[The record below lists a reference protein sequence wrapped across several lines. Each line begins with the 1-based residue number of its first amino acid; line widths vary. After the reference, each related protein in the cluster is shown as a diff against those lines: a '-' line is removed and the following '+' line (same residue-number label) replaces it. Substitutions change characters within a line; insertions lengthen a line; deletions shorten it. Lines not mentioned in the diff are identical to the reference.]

1 MKVIYMEQT
10 LKLIAKTKGV
20 AVAKAMEE
28 MGKIEYVEDTPYLV
42 IKIEDENVASVEN

>member
-10 LKLIAKTKGV
+10 LQLIAKTKGV

-28 MGKIEYVEDTPYLV
+28 MGTIVYLDDTPYLV
-42 IKIEDENVASVEN
+42 IKIDDENVVGLEN